1 MSSTKFEGRRVQVQ
15 ICAPTYALPHI
26 CIVYI
31 HCPQGRRLLDHLNDV
46 FPGSVPEYN
55 NFLSATEVQMYSVRG
70 QTETVSFACLNKANI
85 LFVRESQDGQTRG
98 LGGKLG
104 PKRYPYVPKSP
115 VAVKLY
121 LSFYTLR
128 GNMHCVQGERPSD
141 TLNLALRFLP
151 LTNVEIFP
159 SEGGSESG
167 VGFVAV
173 NRGQIIFL
181 EELEPSNQTS
191 EEGKKC

>member
-1 MSSTKFEGRRVQVQ
+1 M
-15 ICAPTYALPHI
+15 
-26 CIVYI
+26 
-31 HCPQGRRLLDHLNDV
+31 
-46 FPGSVPEYN
+46 PEYN
-55 NFLSATEVQMYSVRG
+55 NFLSVTEVQMYSVRG

-98 LGGKLG
+98 LGGKFG

-121 LSFYTLR
+121 LPFYTLN
-128 GNMHCVQGERPSD
+128 GNMQCVKGERVSD
-141 TLNLALRFLP
+141 VLNLALKFLP
-151 LTNVEIFP
+151 LTNAEIYP

-173 NRGQIIFL
+173 NREQIIFL
-181 EELEPSNQTS
+181 EELEPSQS
-191 EEGKKC
+191 GQ